1 MMPRLS
7 QLLPKLTKGE
17 LVPAGADDTLPLAA
31 LEFQSPTAAI
41 IATPL
46 PAIARSTSYIL
57 TTLVL
62 CLLVIA
68 TVFKVD
74 KLVTATGV
82 LNSVT
87 PDISVQAFN
96 AVSIIRDIKVRP
108 GDFVT
113 KGQLLATLDPTYT
126 SADLRALTSQEQN
139 YAAQVAQL
147 QAQENNTPYTPDPS
161 NPASALMLQTYNQQ
175 MGQYNYTLENYDQQI
190 NQLKTQIEGYNQQA
204 DYYRQRLGIA
214 TNVENMR
221 KKLQQLQVG
230 SQLDS
235 EAATDDRVNIQA
247 QLASAISQAAADQK
261 QLAAVQAQRDSF
273 AQQFKAQ
280 TSTDLATALNNLAQ
294 ARQELEKAQF
304 NNELVEL
311 QAPQDAIVQSVAP
324 VSVGS
329 VLQAGQQLME
339 LAPVNTP
346 FIVEADVPADKSGF
360 VHTGDKVTIKFNT
373 LSPLQYGTAM
383 GTVVS
388 LSPESINPQD
398 QQNAATMGAP
408 LPTAPQSLYYK
419 AQISF
424 DVMNLHN
431 VPQGFRLVPGMPL
444 EADIVVGKH
453 SILSYFFSR
462 MAPVAYESLHEP

>member
-1 MMPRLS
+1 MPRLS
-7 QLLPKLTKGE
+7 QLLPKLSKNE
-17 LVPAGADDTLPLAA
+17 LVPAGPHDILPLAA
-31 LEFQSPTAAI
+31 LEFQSPTAAV

-46 PAIARSTSYIL
+46 PVIARSTSYIL
-57 TTLVL
+57 TALVL
-62 CLLVIA
+62 CALVMA
-68 TVFKVD
+68 AFFKVD
-74 KLVTATGV
+74 KLVVATGV
-82 LNSVT
+82 LNSAT

-96 AVSIIRDIKVRP
+96 AVSIVRDIKVNP

-113 KGQLLATLDPTYT
+113 KGQILATLDPTYT
-126 SADLRALTSQEQN
+126 SADLKSLTLQEQS

-147 QAQENNTPYTPDPS
+147 QAQEDDTPYTPDPS

-175 MGQYNYTLENYDQQI
+175 MGQYHDTLENYDQQI
-190 NQLKTQIEGYNQQA
+190 SQLQTQIQGNNQQA

-214 TNVENMR
+214 ANVENMR
-221 KKLQQLQVG
+221 KKLQELQVG

-235 EAATDDRVNIQA
+235 EAATDDRVSVEA
-247 QLASAISQAAADQK
+247 ELASAISQAAADEK

-280 TSTDLATALNNLAQ
+280 TSTDLATALNNFAQ
-294 ARQELEKAQF
+294 ARQELVKAQF

-324 VSVGS
+324 VSIGS

-346 FIVEADVPADKSGF
+346 FIVEADVPANESGF
-360 VHTGDKVTIKFNT
+360 VHIGDKVTIQFGT
-373 LSPLQYGTAM
+373 LDPLQYGTAK

-388 LSPESINPQD
+388 ISPESINPQD
-398 QQNAATMGAP
+398 QQNTATMGAP
-408 LPTAPQSLYYK
+408 LPTAPQTLYYK

-424 DVMNLHN
+424 DVMNL
-431 VPQGFRLVPGMPL
+431 
-444 EADIVVGKH
+444 
-453 SILSYFFSR
+453 
-462 MAPVAYESLHEP
+462 SLIHI

>member
-1 MMPRLS
+1 MPRLS
-7 QLLPKLTKGE
+7 QLLPKLSKSA
-17 LVPAGADDTLPLAA
+17 LVPAGADDALPLAV
-31 LEFQSPTAAI
+31 LEFQSPTAAV

-57 TTLVL
+57 TALVL

-68 TVFKVD
+68 TVIKVD
-74 KLVTATGV
+74 RLVSATGV
-82 LNSVT
+82 LNSAT

-96 AVSIIRDIKVRP
+96 AVSIVQDIKVSP
-108 GDFVT
+108 GDFVS
-113 KGQLLATLDPTYT
+113 KGQILATLDPTYT
-126 SADLRALTSQEQN
+126 SADVKALTLQDQN

-147 QAQENNTPYTPDPS
+147 QAQENDTPYTPDPS
-161 NPASALMLQTYNQQ
+161 NPSSALMLQTYNQQ
-175 MGQYNYTLENYDQQI
+175 MGQYHYTLENYDQQI
-190 NQLKTQIEGYNQQA
+190 SQLKTQIDGYNQQA

-221 KKLQQLQVG
+221 KKLQKLQVG

-235 EAATDDRVNIQA
+235 EAATDDRVNIQSE
-247 QLASAISQAAADQK
+247 LASAISQAAAAEN
-261 QLAAVQAQRDSF
+261 QLASVQAQRDSF

-294 ARQELEKAQF
+294 ARQELVKAQF

-346 FIVEADVPADKSGF
+346 FIVEADVPADELGF
-360 VHTGDKVTIKFNT
+360 VHVGDKVTIQFST
-373 LSPLQYGTAM
+373 LDPMQYGTAK

-388 LSPESINPQD
+388 ISPESINPQD
-398 QQNAATMGAP
+398 QQNTVTMGAP
-408 LPTAPQSLYYK
+408 LPTAPQTLYYN
-419 AQISF
+419 AQISL

-444 EADIVVGKH
+444 EADIIVGKH
-453 SILSYFFSR
+453 AILSYFFSR
-462 MAPVAYESLHEP
+462 IAPVAYESLHEP

>member
-1 MMPRLS
+1 MPRLN
-7 QLLPKLTKGE
+7 QLLPKFSKRD
-17 LVPAGADDTLPLAA
+17 LVPAGADDKLPLAV
-31 LEFQSPTAAI
+31 LEFQSPTAAV

-46 PAIARSTSYIL
+46 PMMARSTSYIL
-57 TTLVL
+57 TALVL
-62 CLLVIA
+62 CLFVIA

-74 KLVTATGV
+74 RLVTATGI
-82 LNSVT
+82 LNSTT
-87 PDISVQAFN
+87 PNISVQAFN
-96 AVSIIRDIKVRP
+96 TVSIVRDIKVRP

-113 KGQLLATLDPTYT
+113 KGQILATLDPTYT
-126 SADLRALTSQEQN
+126 SADLKALTQQEQN

-147 QAQENNTPYTPDPS
+147 QAQEDDSPYKPDPS

-175 MGQYNYTLENYDQQI
+175 IGQYHYTLENYDQQI
-190 NQLKTQIEGYNQQA
+190 NQLKTQIQGYDQQA
-204 DYYRQRLGIA
+204 DYYRQRLNIA
-214 TNVENMR
+214 SNVEKMR
-221 KKLQQLQVG
+221 KKLQELQVG

-235 EAATDDRVNIQA
+235 EAATDDRVSIQA
-247 QLASAISQAAADQK
+247 QLASAVSQAEADEK
-261 QLAAVQAQRDSF
+261 QLAAVKAQRDSF
-273 AQQFKAQ
+273 AQQFRAQ

-294 ARQELEKAQF
+294 AQQELEKAQF
-304 NNELVEL
+304 NNRLVEL

-324 VSVGS
+324 VSIGS

-346 FIVEADVPADKSGF
+346 FVVEADVPADESGF
-360 VHTGDKVTIKFNT
+360 VHIGDNVSIKFDT
-373 LSPLQYGTAM
+373 LNPLQYGSAK

-388 LSPESINPQD
+388 ISPESINPED
-398 QQNAATMGAP
+398 QQNTLTMGAP
-408 LPTAPQSLYYK
+408 LPTAPQTLYYK

-462 MAPVAYESLHEP
+462 IAPVAYESLHEP

>member
-1 MMPRLS
+1 MRRLN
-7 QLLPKLTKGE
+7 QLLPKYSKGG
-17 LVPAGADDTLPLAA
+17 LVAAGTDEVLPLAA
-31 LEFQSPTAAI
+31 LEFQSPTSAV

-46 PAIARSTSYIL
+46 PLVARSTSYIL
-57 TTLVL
+57 TALVL
-62 CLLVIA
+62 SLLVIA
-68 TVFKVD
+68 SVFKVD
-74 KLVTATGV
+74 KLVAATGV

-96 AVSIIRDIKVRP
+96 AVSIVRDIKVRP
-108 GDFVT
+108 GDFVS

-126 SADLRALTSQEQN
+126 SADLKALTLQEQN
-139 YAAQVAQL
+139 YSAQVAQL
-147 QAQENNTPYTPDPS
+147 QAQENDTPYTPDPK

-175 MGQYNYTLENYDQQI
+175 MGQYHYTLENYNQQVS
-190 NQLKTQIEGYNQQA
+190 QLKTQIEGYNQQA

-247 QLASAISQAAADQK
+247 ELASAISQADADAK

-304 NNELVEL
+304 NNGLIQL

-339 LAPVNTP
+339 LSPVSTP
-346 FIVEADVPADKSGF
+346 FVVEADIPADQSGF
-360 VHTGDKVTIKFNT
+360 VHIGDKVTIKFST
-373 LSPLQYGTAM
+373 LEPLEYGTAK
-383 GTVVS
+383 GTVISV
-388 LSPESINPQD
+388 SPESINPQD
-398 QQNAATMGAP
+398 QQNTVTMGPP
-408 LPTAPQSLYYK
+408 LPTAPQTLYYK

-444 EADIVVGKH
+444 EADIIVGKH
-453 SILSYFFSR
+453 SILSYFLSR